1 MEPSVSKLSSYK
13 KSYASLLALAFLCGC
28 TTTHTQDEP
37 SSSGETYPANASRA
51 RYACEGGQ
59 SIEVRFFIREGR
71 AVLVRDEKRMELQ
84 QQRTGSGF
92 LYSNGPTSVR
102 GKGNELIL
110 QDGRSAPIRCKT
122 RANE

>member
-1 MEPSVSKLSSYK
+1 MEASVSKRSSYN
-13 KSYASLLALAFLCGC
+13 KSYACLLVLAFFCGC
-28 TTTHTQDEP
+28 TSTHTQEE
-37 SSSGETYPANASRA
+37 SSSGGATYPTNASRA

-59 SIEVRFFIREGR
+59 SIEVRFFIQEGR
-71 AVLVRDEKRMELQ
+71 AVLVREEKRMELH

>member
-1 MEPSVSKLSSYK
+1 
-13 KSYASLLALAFLCGC
+13 
-28 TTTHTQDEP
+28 
-37 SSSGETYPANASRA
+37 
-51 RYACEGGQ
+51 
-59 SIEVRFFIREGR
+59 
-71 AVLVRDEKRMELQ
+71 MELQ